1 MLWFFT
7 AIHPEAAPVLSHYA
21 MKRTAG
27 QFADIFRCDE
37 AILVLTGSG
46 LTHVAAAVAEA
57 VALVPPGP
65 RDIFINLGICG
76 APEGYAFGECCR
88 IHKITDAVSGRDFY
102 PDLLA
107 DSTFR
112 EAVLTTYG
120 KPCEAPE
127 TLADMEGSAFF
138 ETAVKAVPPDRI
150 FLYKIV
156 SDHGDTDALTPQAVT
171 DLIGKVL
178 PGIIREAEQYAS
190 LLPEQ
195 DGLCREAKAAVDD
208 ICRLLDASV
217 TMQSEITKLALY
229 FELRDGNAAE
239 RLRAFLKEE
248 GLSDGQPIRRKEGK
262 LILERLRQFC
272 LR

>member
-7 AIHPEAAPVLSHYA
+7 AIYPEAAPVVSRYA

-27 QFADIFRCDE
+27 RFADIFRGED
-37 AILVLTGSG
+37 AVLVLTGSG
-46 LTHVAAAVAEA
+46 PVRAASAVSEALTLDA
-57 VALVPPGP
+57 PGP
-65 RDIFINLGICG
+65 KDILINLGICG

-88 IHKITDAVSGRDFY
+88 IHKITDACSCRDFY

-107 DSTFR
+107 DSAFR
-112 EAVLTTYG
+112 EAALTTYG

-138 ETAVKAVPPDRI
+138 ETAVKAVSPDRI

-156 SDHGDTDALTPQAVT
+156 SDRGNTDALTPQTVT
-171 DLIGKVL
+171 NLIAKAL
-178 PGIIREAEQYAS
+178 PGIISEAERYAS
-190 LLPEQ
+190 LLPEPKELSAEAEEAA
-195 DGLCREAKAAVDD
+195 DG

-217 TMQSEITKLALY
+217 TMRSEIMKLALY
-229 FELRDGNAAE
+229 IELRDGNAAE
-239 RLRAFLKEE
+239 RLRAFLNEE
-248 GLSDGQPIRRKEGK
+248 GISGEQPLRRKEGK
-262 LILERLRQFC
+262 IILEHLRQFC